1 MHRPY
6 RRQSRAFL
14 FGDRRC
20 RSRWCGGHHRGDD
33 GSSDRE
39 EIASG
44 LDGTRRAAMR
54 LLPGR
59 PDHAGGGTFGA
70 KAKSER
76 CRHRPSHERQCVP
89 LLHLHAH
96 PRRDQTSRA
105 RACRH
110 YHSQVMVDTMMTANS
125 SAKSPEAQLPPA
137 ATHSRRAF
145 LKATV
150 AAGGGLLLQATFPP
164 LARTA
169 MAAASEAAGETAALN
184 AFVRIAPDGIVT
196 IMSKNPEIGQ
206 GIKTMLPMV
215 IAEELDVAWEN
226 VRIEQAPLD
235 TAKYGQQFAGGSR
248 ATPLNYDPLR
258 RVGAAGR
265 QMLVAAAARTWNVA
279 PAECGTEAG
288 VVYHRDSGRSL
299 SYGALAAQ
307 AAGMPVPNLARVA
320 LKDPK
325 DFKIIGRPIPGV
337 DNAKI
342 VSGQPLFGI
351 DVTVPGMLH
360 AVFQK
365 CPVFGGK
372 LVSANIDAIKALPGI
387 HDAFIVRASEANPR
401 GEWQGLSDGV
411 AIVAKS
417 FWAAN
422 RARDKLKVTWD
433 EGPTAAQSSEGFA
446 LRAAELAKGAPAA
459 NLRRD
464 GDVASA
470 LKNAT
475 HVVEAAYSYPFLAH
489 ISLEP
494 QNCTAHVQ
502 DGKVAFSAPTQ
513 LPEPGVKL
521 VAATLRIPESNVT
534 LNMTRMGG
542 GFGRRLRNDFMAE
555 AAWISRKVG
564 TPIKLVWTRED
575 DIQHDFY
582 RPAGF
587 HFLTAGLD
595 GTGKLTALRDHF
607 VTFGQGGKVADS
619 AVMDANEFPAV
630 LVPNLEYGQSIMEL
644 GLPTGPLRA
653 PRSNALGFVFQSFV
667 DEMAHQAGID
677 PLDFRLT
684 LLGEPTVIVNSS
696 GKADSLRDFDT
707 GRMRNV
713 LKRVAEVSGW
723 AERNRLPA
731 RSGKGIAFYF
741 SHYGYFAEV
750 VQVTVPQS
758 GDIKLDHV
766 WIVADVGSQII
777 NPGAAVNQGRGAA
790 LDGIGAALGRAVTL
804 ERGRVVQS
812 NFDSVK
818 PLRIDQAPP
827 VEVEFLITDN
837 PPTGLGEPALPP
849 VVPAPSHPTF
859 AACGQRLRP

>member
-1 MHRPY
+1 
-6 RRQSRAFL
+6 
-14 FGDRRC
+14 
-20 RSRWCGGHHRGDD
+20 
-33 GSSDRE
+33 
-39 EIASG
+39 
-44 LDGTRRAAMR
+44 
-54 LLPGR
+54 
-59 PDHAGGGTFGA
+59 
-70 KAKSER
+70 
-76 CRHRPSHERQCVP
+76 
-89 LLHLHAH
+89 
-96 PRRDQTSRA
+96 
-105 RACRH
+105 
-110 YHSQVMVDTMMTANS
+110 MVDIMTTAS
-125 SAKSPEAQLPPA
+125 SVKSRHAPLPS

-150 AAGGGLLLQATFPP
+150 AAGGGLLLQAALPP

-169 MAAASEAAGETAALN
+169 IAAAPEAAGETAALN

-226 VRIEQAPLD
+226 VRIEQAPFD
-235 TAKYGQQFAGGSR
+235 AAKYGRQYAGGSR
-248 ATPLNYDPLR
+248 ATPENYDPLR

-265 QMLVAAAARTWNVA
+265 QMLIAAAARTWNVS
-279 PAECGTEAG
+279 PAECNTEAG
-288 VVYHRDSGRSL
+288 VVYHSDSGRSL
-299 SYGALAAQ
+299 AYGALAAQ

-342 VSGQPLFGI
+342 VTGQPLFGI

-372 LVSANIDAIKALPGI
+372 LTSANIDAIKALPGI
-387 HDAFIVRASEANPR
+387 HDAFIIRASEANPS
-401 GEWQGLSDGV
+401 GDWQGLQDGV

-417 FWAAN
+417 WWAAN
-422 RARDKLKVTWD
+422 RAREKLKVTWD
-433 EGPTAAQSSEGFA
+433 EGPNAAQSSEGFA
-446 LRAAELAKGAPAA
+446 LRAAELAKGTPASY
-459 NLRRD
+459 LRRD

-470 LKNAT
+470 MKNAA

-494 QNCTAHVQ
+494 QNCTAHYQ
-502 DGKVAFSAPTQ
+502 DGKVVFWAPTQ
-513 LPEPGVKL
+513 FPEPGVKL
-521 VAATLRIPESNVT
+521 AATALRVSESNITV
-534 LNMTRMGG
+534 NMTRMGG
-542 GFGRRLRNDFMAE
+542 GFGRRLRHDFMVE
-555 AAWISRKVG
+555 AAWISKKVG
-564 TPIKLVWTRED
+564 APVKVVWTRED

-587 HFLTAGLD
+587 HVLAAGLD
-595 GTGKLTALRDHF
+595 GNGKLVALRDHF
-607 VTFGQGGKVADS
+607 ITFGQGGKVADS
-619 AVMDANEFPAV
+619 AVMDANEFPAA

-667 DEMAHQAGID
+667 DELAHQAGMD
-677 PLDFRLT
+677 PLAFRLA
-684 LLGEPTVIVNSS
+684 LLGEPKVIVNSS
-696 GKADSLRDFDT
+696 GKPDPLRDFDT

-713 LKRVAEVSGW
+713 LKRVAEISSW
-723 AERNRLPA
+723 PERASLPA
-731 RSGKGIAFYF
+731 RTGKGIAFYF

-750 VQVTVPQS
+750 AQVTVPQS
-758 GDIKLDHV
+758 GAIKLDHV

-777 NPGAAVNQGRGAA
+777 NPSGAVNQVQGAA
-790 LDGIGAALGRAVTL
+790 LDGLGAALGQAVTL
-804 ERGRVVQS
+804 DRGRVVQS

-827 VEVEFLITDN
+827 VDVEFLITDN

-849 VVPAPSHPTF
+849 VVPALCNAIF
-859 AACGQRLRP
+859 AATGKRIRALPIDADVLKV